1 MNNPLVD
8 AVLGRTVRCKDGEC
22 PNCDRAGL
30 LIHPLRH
37 DVFCSDDPE
46 ALSAIAELPDH
57 LGQGV
62 TDIPLEGSRYSV
74 RLLREGYLYVLVDRP
89 GLRAWQAYYVHH
101 SGHLAAFPPMQP
113 PPRAQGEVSCRRMA
127 ESAHAMMVALER
139 PEEITQTWWLFTPD
153 PLSPARL
160 DEYRNHAAAHAAAG
174 RMQTF
179 SPQQWVAG
187 ARGLAHTL
195 PADELAVHALEHLA
209 VGRAPALPP
218 APPAPLSLTA
228 ALDLQPWPALRD
240 PLVAPGVLSPLS
252 FEAPRLHKAQQVLA
266 ESAGAALVLH
276 DPIGITQSLNA
287 WRNVASQALQP
298 WLMEEDEHGASNEWK
313 YLVAIEFEE
322 VCQSIEHHRIE
333 MAETA
338 VARRHREEAEHAL
351 RGFRDPRAQLL
362 LGGEAAAEGIRRAIE
377 DAHVA
382 DPHNVLE
389 PRRQRARAHAQASMQ
404 RYLALLDG
412 GHEAIIDAFDQRAQ
426 AVEPIMAGR
435 VAGHLAWLASP
446 QLQAAL
452 HAYDT
457 QDLHRGWAFTLQVA
471 LATVGMEASEAGRDL
486 LDAWWHD
493 DGMGERSLAWRAY
506 ALNNDRLLDLSRA
519 ALAETATA
527 PAQGAWHKVAID
539 ATSAGR
545 DLIAGFALADV
556 ALLEAERAGRVP
568 WFQTQ
573 RLGLL
578 MSWYAQAGRSA
589 FGMGAGDAATRWLA
603 GRLTRML
610 QYQIGDLG
618 TRLRF
623 EELHSAPNAL
633 MLARTRGQLNRR
645 IREAVEVEIDARGR
659 GQGYRLRVVA
669 ALTVLESSHLML
681 KAGDVEGT
689 DLQLAT
695 ELTAASLALVGG
707 SMQLVLVAGEWV
719 NRGYA
724 PSSLTARASSIWT
737 GGMGLAGGFLMGA
750 AGIVWAVHDAM
761 SFREHRLAERYGLA
775 SAYAARSIATA
786 SAVAMGGTSSFA
798 ASAPFLRYIAQRTSV
813 GWLKS
818 ACTVGSNLAARLA
831 ARQALLLFLRV
842 AAPKLGLAALVL
854 SAAIYL
860 LTPDAFEEWCERSV
874 FRSNR
879 NKKGFRDVG
888 EEIAYLQNAFRE
900 VGL

>member
-22 PNCDRAGL
+22 PNCDRSGL

-37 DVFCSDDPE
+37 DVFCSDDAD
-46 ALSAIAELPDH
+46 ALSAIPDLPDH

-89 GLRAWQAYYVHH
+89 GLRAWQAYSVRHT
-101 SGHLAAFPPMQP
+101 GHLVAFPPMQP
-113 PPRAQGEVSCRRMA
+113 PPRAQGEISCRRMA
-127 ESAHAMMVALER
+127 ESAHAMMVALEH

-153 PLSPARL
+153 PLSAARL
-160 DEYRNHAAAHAAAG
+160 DDYRNHAETHAAAG

-187 ARGLAHTL
+187 ARGLDHTL
-195 PADELAVHALEHLA
+195 QADELAIHALEHVA
-209 VGRAPALPP
+209 VGRAPALSPV
-218 APPAPLSLTA
+218 PPAPLSLTA

-240 PLVAPGVLSPLS
+240 PLEAPGVVSPLS
-252 FEAPRLHKAQQVLA
+252 FEATRLHKAQQVLSDA
-266 ESAGAALVLH
+266 AGPTLVLH

-287 WRNVASQALQP
+287 WRNVAWQALQP
-298 WLMEEDEHGASNEWK
+298 WLLEEDEHGASNEWK
-313 YLVAIEFEE
+313 LLVATEFKDVREGIE
-322 VCQSIEHHRIE
+322 QHRIE

-377 DAHVA
+377 DAHAA

-404 RYLALLDG
+404 RYVALLDG
-412 GHEAIIDAFDQRAQ
+412 GHEAVIDAFDERAR
-426 AVEPIMAGR
+426 AVEPVVASR
-435 VAGHLAWLASP
+435 VAGHLAWLAST

-471 LATVGMEASEAGRDL
+471 LATVGMEGSEAGRDL
-486 LDAWWHD
+486 LDAWWND
-493 DGMGERSLAWRAY
+493 EAMGESSLVWRAY
-506 ALNNDRLLDLSRA
+506 ALNNERLLDLSRR
-519 ALAETATA
+519 ALAETLT
-527 PAQGAWHKVAID
+527 PPREGAWYTIAID
-539 ATSAGR
+539 ATATGR

-568 WFQTQ
+568 WFQAQ

-578 MSWYAQAGRSA
+578 MSWYAQAGRCVM
-589 FGMGAGDAATRWLA
+589 GVGAGDPPTRWLA

-623 EELHSAPNAL
+623 EELHAAPNAL

-645 IREAVEVEIDARGR
+645 IREAVEAEIDARGR
-659 GQGYRLRVVA
+659 GQGYRLRVIT

-681 KAGDVEGT
+681 KAGDVEST

-737 GGMGLAGGFLMGA
+737 GGMGLMGGFLVGA
-750 AGIVWAVHDAM
+750 AGIVWAMQDAANYM
-761 SFREHRLAERYGLA
+761 ANKEERSLLALGYLG
-775 SAYAARSIATA
+775 RSLATA
-786 SAVAMGGTSSFA
+786 SAVAMGATSSFA
-798 ASAPFLRYIAQRTSV
+798 ASAPFLRYIAQRASI

-874 FRSNR
+874 FRSSK
-879 NKKGFRDVG
+879 NKKGFRDMG
-888 EEIAYLQNAFRE
+888 EELAYLQNAFRE
-900 VGL
+900 AGL